1 VEILFVVV
9 IVAVL
14 LWRAK
19 LQDPEWGARS
29 PDRELADPVR
39 EKALQDALGALPDG
53 LALSVRGCEW
63 AAETGSGTDKGTRV
77 VLKGVSPH
85 LTIGVGT
92 AVDVG
97 VGDATLDGALT
108 LLGPPALVRATLDL
122 AARSALLA
130 LARSTIR
137 AGSLKVR
144 DGELRVDVPH
154 ADTATLVRTARAAVA
169 AASLLKAPSDVPGRL
184 CANVQQDIV
193 PGVRLA
199 SLQTLVREFPD
210 DARTAAAVR
219 AACED
224 RDGDVRLAAARALG
238 GAEGREV
245 LIALARDFHVDDAA
259 SAQAVDAL
267 RDVSLAELEA
277 ILAAARGRSRG
288 DETQA
293 PARPYTARA
302 CVEALARLG
311 DSGVPLL
318 DRAARSES
326 EVIARAAVRS
336 LEKIGGPAVVGPLQD
351 AIRHQSGDVRRAAE
365 VALGD
370 VQARLTGSPGQVSL
384 AAGEAGQVTLSED
397 VAGRV
402 TLGRAAEPE
411 PPAPADRRV
420 VKQ

>member
-1 VEILFVVV
+1 MEILFVVV
-9 IVAVL
+9 VVAVL
-14 LWRAK
+14 LWHAK

-29 PDRELADPVR
+29 PDRELDDPVG
-39 EKALQDALGALPDG
+39 EKALQDALGPLPDG

-63 AAETGSGTDKGTRV
+63 AAEIGNGTDKGTRL

-85 LTIGVGT
+85 LTISAGG

-97 VGDATLDGALT
+97 VGDAVLDGALT

-122 AARSALLA
+122 AARSALLT

-144 DGELRVDVPH
+144 DGELRVDVPQ
-154 ADTATLVRTARAAVA
+154 ADTAALVRTARAAVA
-169 AASLLKAPSDVPGRL
+169 AAALLQAPSDVVARL
-184 CANVQQDIV
+184 CANVERDIV

-199 SLQTLVREFPD
+199 SLQTLVRDFPD
-210 DARTAAAVR
+210 DARTPAAVR

-238 GAEGREV
+238 AEGRGV
-245 LIALARDFHVDDAA
+245 LLALARDFHVDDAA

-277 ILAAARGRSRG
+277 ILAATRGRSRG
-288 DETQA
+288 DETQP

-302 CVEALARLG
+302 CVEALGRLG

-318 DRAARSES
+318 DTAARSDS

-411 PPAPADRRV
+411 PPAPAGRRV
-420 VKQ
+420 LKQ